1 MPPGGGVEL
10 GESLEEALYR
20 EIFEETELQIQQKQL
35 LWIHEFIEEPYHA
48 IEFYFRCDVV
58 GGNLRKG
65 SDPELEMDQQ
75 MLLDLAFVP
84 LNKTEDLTIEPS
96 FIKEFCQ
103 AGGKF
108 FNDVRHVQNPPS
120 KGGQGDDLT

>member
-10 GESLEEALYR
+10 GESLEEALVR
-20 EIFEETELQIQQKQL
+20 EIHEECSLQIEKKQL

-48 IEFYFRCDVV
+48 IEFYFRCEVTD
-58 GGNLRKG
+58 GNLRKG

-84 LNKTEDLTIEPS
+84 LNETEDLTIEPS
-96 FIKEFCQ
+96 FIKEFCKKG
-103 AGGKF
+103 AEF
-108 FNDVRHVQNPPS
+108 FKDVRHVI
-120 KGGQGDDLT
+120 L

>member
-10 GESLEEALYR
+10 GESLEEALHR
-20 EIFEETELQIQQKQL
+20 EISEETELEIEKKQL

-48 IEFYFRCDVV
+48 IEFYFRCDMT

-65 SDPELEMDQQ
+65 SDPELEVDQQ

-84 LNKTEDLTIEPS
+84 LNETKDLAIEPS
-96 FIKEFCQ
+96 FIKEFCES
-103 AGGKF
+103 GGEF
-108 FNDVRHVQNPPS
+108 FTKVRHIKNS
-120 KGGQGDDLT
+120 SFD